1 MAAASIHLCDRV
13 IPDTPVRQFVLS
25 VPYEFRLLLA
35 SKPEVLSAVIRSVMR
50 VVLGWYRARGRE
62 LGFAGAET
70 GALSFVQRCGGS
82 LNSNTHLHIIA
93 IDGVYIRDKTSG
105 APRFHFVEP
114 PSAEDLA
121 LMVAT
126 ICERVCRMLGRRGL
140 LGEATHDNNEADT
153 TPDALAACRKVSLSR
168 GRFERLDER
177 GRAQQQLLPDDEPW
191 MRRKKDDR
199 WTADL
204 KGFSLNAGVSFSALD
219 RRGREQLVRYC
230 TRPPLAMERL
240 SVLRDGSVA
249 YKLKYA
255 SKRRSHRI
263 MQPVEFMARLA
274 CIIAPPRLPLT
285 RYHGVLAPG
294 SSWRRQIVPAPRAS
308 AEGEC
313 PPACAA
319 RVNARPTC
327 NAPSDA
333 QPSKPAALPAVAP
346 NPEPPKVEPPKVEPP
361 KAEPPKAEPAQAA
374 SPRPRS
380 RTSTSYV
387 SWAELLRRTFGINI
401 LCCPVCQ
408 STMVL
413 LALITKQ
420 DVIAKILTH
429 VKVPREPVQ
438 NHDAPALYYDVTGQP
453 VPSWAVGVDPDP
465 GERGPPQD
473 YDVVDPP
480 APDT

>member
-1 MAAASIHLCDRV
+1 MARGWLLRAEVSSAAAATAQGKHFEYKRREPQASVLHQLVREHLEPFLAYTREHYKKPLPKYVERELRGLLRCGDPWQGFTRVKCRRCRHEFFVALSCGARTACPSCASRRMAAASIHLCDRV

-35 SKPEVLSAVIRSVMR
+35 SKPEVLSAVVRSVMR

-93 IDGVYIRDKTSG
+93 IDGVYTRDKTSG

-199 WTADL
+199 WTA
-204 KGFSLNAGVSFSALD
+204 GAVVG
-219 RRGREQLVRYC
+219 
-230 TRPPLAMERL
+230 
-240 SVLRDGSVA
+240 
-249 YKLKYA
+249 
-255 SKRRSHRI
+255 RRS
-263 MQPVEFMARLA
+263 
-274 CIIAPPRLPLT
+274 
-285 RYHGVLAPG
+285 
-294 SSWRRQIVPAPRAS
+294 
-308 AEGEC
+308 
-313 PPACAA
+313 
-319 RVNARPTC
+319 RP
-327 NAPSDA
+327 
-333 QPSKPAALPAVAP
+333 
-346 NPEPPKVEPPKVEPP
+346 
-361 KAEPPKAEPAQAA
+361 
-374 SPRPRS
+374 
-380 RTSTSYV
+380 
-387 SWAELLRRTFGINI
+387 
-401 LCCPVCQ
+401 
-408 STMVL
+408 
-413 LALITKQ
+413 
-420 DVIAKILTH
+420 
-429 VKVPREPVQ
+429 
-438 NHDAPALYYDVTGQP
+438 
-453 VPSWAVGVDPDP
+453 
-465 GERGPPQD
+465 
-473 YDVVDPP
+473 
-480 APDT
+480 

>member
-1 MAAASIHLCDRV
+1 
-13 IPDTPVRQFVLS
+13 LS

-35 SKPEVLSAVIRSVMR
+35 SKSEVLSAVIRSVMR
-50 VVLGWYRARGRE
+50 VVLGWYRVRGRE

-70 GALSFVQRCGGS
+70 GAVSFVQRCGGS
-82 LNSNTHLHIIA
+82 LNANTHLHIIA
-93 IDGVYIRDKTSG
+93 IDGFYTRDNASG
-105 APRFHFVEP
+105 AAKFHFVEP
-114 PSAEDLA
+114 PSAADLA
-121 LMVAT
+121 RMVTT

-140 LGEATHDNNEADT
+140 IGEANHHNNEADT

-168 GRFERLDER
+168 GRFERLDEH
-177 GRAQQQLLPDDEPW
+177 GRAQQQLFPDDEQG
-191 MRRKKDDR
+191 MRRKKDGR

-219 RRGREQLVRYC
+219 RKGREQLVRYC

-249 YKLKYA
+249 YRIKYA

-263 MQPVEFMARLA
+263 MSPVEFMARLA

-294 SSWRRQIVPAPRAS
+294 SSWRRQIVAAPRAS
-308 AEGEC
+308 TSTEGNCE
-313 PPACAA
+313 PACAA
-319 RVNARPTC
+319 HVNARPMRK
-327 NAPSDA
+327 APTDA
-333 QPSKPAALPAVAP
+333 RPSKPAAPLVLVAKAD
-346 NPEPPKVEPPKVEPP
+346 PPTP
-361 KAEPPKAEPAQAA
+361 EPAQATA
-374 SPRPRS
+374 PKPCS

-387 SWAELLRRTFGINI
+387 PWSELMKRTFGINV

-408 STMVL
+408 ATMAL
-413 LALITKQ
+413 LAVITKQ
-420 DVIAKILTH
+420 EVIAKILTH
-429 VKVPREPVQ
+429 VNVPREPVAKD
-438 NHDAPALYYDVTGQP
+438 DAPARYYDVTGEP

-465 GERGPPQD
+465 DERGPPID

-480 APDT
+480 ASDT